1 MTGKEQYTID
11 VTGTNDHSGM
21 SASTAD
27 LYETEANHVVWA
39 MYLRRL
45 YEDSL
50 ISNID

>member
-39 MYLRRL
+39 DRMLL
-45 YEDSL
+45 HGNVSKT
-50 ISNID
+50 IV